1 MGKRYPSEILATC
14 VVPWGED
21 FELAEEPFRRQVRT
35 VLRNQ
40 TRHVYIFG
48 TAGEGYAVDEQQ
60 FDRIAR
66 VFREETDRAE
76 VHPMV
81 GVISLSLSTIIGRI
95 ERAHAMGFRAFQL
108 SLPSWGALTDREVEV
123 FFAETCGRF
132 RDCRFLHY
140 NLGRTKRLLSGD
152 DYARLQAAHP
162 NLVAV
167 KTGAPDRAAQVELLE
182 KAPQLQ
188 FFFTEMNYARVRDQ
202 YECGYLISLGI
213 INFTRARQFFQ
224 ARGKALQGFKEEL
237 EEIHRVLLQAVG
249 AANIIDGGYDKLIY
263 KVCDPDF
270 PLHLLPP
277 YQGAEEK
284 AYLQFVER
292 MPEEWK
298 AAIHVGENC

>member
-14 VVPWGED
+14 VVPWEEG
-21 FELAEEPFRRQVRT
+21 FEFAEERFRQQVRT
-35 VLRNQ
+35 VLRNL

-66 VFREETDRAE
+66 VFREETERAE

-95 ERAHAMGFRAFQL
+95 ERARAMGFRAFQL

-152 DYARLQAAHP
+152 DYAGLQAAHP
-162 NLVAV
+162 NLVAI
-167 KTGAPDRAAQVELLE
+167 KTGAPDRAVQVDLLE

-213 INFTRARQFFQ
+213 VNFTRARQFFQ

-237 EEIHRVLLQAVG
+237 EEVHRVLMQAVG
-249 AANIIDGGYDKLIY
+249 DVNIIDGGYDKLIY
-263 KVCDPDF
+263 KV
-270 PLHLLPP
+270 
-277 YQGAEEK
+277 YWT
-284 AYLQFVER
+284 
-292 MPEEWK
+292 PEIGPVDK
-298 AAIHVGENC
+298 TAFIP